1 MFSQPNKVS
10 LIELKSQLKFFT
22 WKINVKISPDIFTST
37 RIFLKRQ
44 GGDDN
49 CLSLKRHDLVLKIAL
64 LLEPNFIH
72 RARDCKSFWL
82 NRFLFLC
89 LVVLNYQLK
98 L

>member
-22 WKINVKISPDIFTST
+22 WKINVNISPDIFTST

-49 CLSLKRHDLVLKIAL
+49 GLSGGMTW
-64 LLEPNFIH
+64 F
-72 RARDCKSFWL
+72 
-82 NRFLFLC
+82 
-89 LVVLNYQLK
+89 
-98 L
+98 